1 MRAFPKTDSRHVS
14 AAPKIMIKG
23 SIVAIVTPMLEDG
36 GLDLVAFRALIDFH
50 IAQGTDGIVVV
61 GTTGESPTVDLAE
74 HELLIRVA
82 VEHAAG
88 RIPVIAGTGAN
99 STREAI
105 ELAAFS
111 NKAGADAALTV
122 VPYYNKPTQ
131 EGLYLHFKA
140 IAEAVDMPH
149 ILYNVP
155 GRTCADM
162 NNDTVLRLAQIPNIV
177 GIKDATGDIGRGSDL
192 LQRVPK
198 DFAVYSGDDASTLAL
213 MLLGAHGAISVT
225 ANVAPRLM
233 HEMCMAALNGEV
245 DRAREIN
252 FRLLGL
258 HRHLFIEAN
267 PIPVKWAVAR
277 IGKMKNVL
285 RLPLTPLSAASQGVV
300 EDAMRQAGV
309 I

>member
-1 MRAFPKTDSRHVS
+1 
-14 AAPKIMIKG
+14 MIKG
-23 SIVAIVTPMLEDG
+23 SIVAIVTPMDEDG
-36 GLDLVAFRALIDFH
+36 SLDLAAFRALIDFH
-50 IAQGTDGIVVV
+50 IMQGTDSIVVV
-61 GTTGESPTVDLAE
+61 GTTGESPTVDLTE
-74 HELLIRVA
+74 HELLIQVA
-82 VEHAAG
+82 VEHVAG

-99 STREAI
+99 STKEAI

-111 NKAGADAALTV
+111 KKAGADASLTV

-177 GIKDATGDIGRGSDL
+177 GIKDASGNIERGSDL
-192 LQRVPK
+192 LQRAPK
-198 DFAVYSGDDASTLAL
+198 DFAVYSGDDASALAL
-213 MLLGAHGAISVT
+213 ILLGAHGTISVT

-233 HEMCMAALNGEV
+233 HEMCLAALNGEV
-245 DRAREIN
+245 AKAREIN

-258 HRHLFIEAN
+258 HRYLFIEAN
-267 PIPVKWAVAR
+267 PIPVKWAVSSM
-277 IGKMKNVL
+277 GKIKNVL
-285 RLPLTPLSAASQGVV
+285 RLPLTPLSVASQNIVAN
-300 EDAMRQAGV
+300 AMRQAGA
-309 I
+309 IN